1 MPDSSTVTEII
12 WTSLRVSGAALLL
25 STIAGVPLGILLA
38 MRRFPLRGLAIA
50 LTYTGMAFPPVVIGL
65 CVYVLISRTGP
76 IGSLNLPFVPSLF
89 TIEAMVLA
97 QTVLALPLVI
107 GFTMSALLGLDPGLR
122 NQLRALG
129 ASERQIAWQL
139 LREARSGIVLA
150 LVGGFGA
157 IISEVGAVQ
166 LVGGNIASKTRT
178 LTTAIVLETNKGE
191 FALALTLGGILLAIA
206 FVTNVIALR
215 LQGRSIGG

>member
-1 MPDSSTVTEII
+1 
-12 WTSLRVSGAALLL
+12 
-25 STIAGVPLGILLA
+25 
-38 MRRFPLRGLAIA
+38 
-50 LTYTGMAFPPVVIGL
+50 
-65 CVYVLISRTGP
+65 
-76 IGSLNLPFVPSLF
+76 
-89 TIEAMVLA
+89 MVLA

-122 NQLRALG
+122 NQLHALG